1 MPASVSLRKDFSAEE
16 LRRLAKNAT
25 SVSQGRRLL
34 SLAAVLDV
42 FGVGALLPRRLGAR
56 RGGAG
61 TCLRLRPD
69 DRFMRRFLFETIH
82 DVARMIDRKRM
93 RREASPSTGAMDSQS
108 VKTPV
113 ADARV

>member
-42 FGVGALLPRRLGAR
+42 FEVGALLPRRLGAR
-56 RGGAG
+56 RGGQV
-61 TCLRLRPD
+61 RP
-69 DRFMRRFLFETIH
+69 FVCGPTI
-82 DVARMIDRKRM
+82 
-93 RREASPSTGAMDSQS
+93 ASCAASY
-108 VKTPV
+108 
-113 ADARV
+113 